1 MLNDFG
7 VMGIFMGLYS
17 LFLFLIALSVL
28 VLIWVTILFLLKKMK
43 HMER

>member
-1 MLNDFG
+1 MNSFG

-17 LFLFLIALSVL
+17 LFLFLVGVSLL

-43 HMER
+43 QMDR

>member
-1 MLNDFG
+1 MNSFG

-17 LFLFLIALSVL
+17 LFIFLVGVSLL

-43 HMER
+43 QMDR

>member
-1 MLNDFG
+1 MNSFG

-17 LFLFLIALSVL
+17 LFLFLVGVSLL

-43 HMER
+43 QMDNK

>member
-1 MLNDFG
+1 MNSFG

-17 LFLFLIALSVL
+17 LFLFLIGISIL

-43 HMER
+43 HMDR